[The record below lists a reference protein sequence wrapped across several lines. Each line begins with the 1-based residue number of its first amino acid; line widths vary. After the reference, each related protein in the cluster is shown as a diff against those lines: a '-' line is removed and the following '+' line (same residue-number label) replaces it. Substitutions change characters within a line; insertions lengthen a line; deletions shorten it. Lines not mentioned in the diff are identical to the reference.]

1 MGPAKMSDVLDA
13 ISDDASLELFKL
25 VALTNGPSNVLRSN
39 MKITRKQYYSRLFKL
54 VECGLI
60 KRKDNKYFLTTLGKV
75 MYDAQATIENALNN
89 YWKIRA
95 VDSLEI
101 AEGIPAEEQKKLIET
116 LIQDQ
121 GIKSI
126 LTNTSTYSH

>member
-1 MGPAKMSDVLDA
+1 MGPAKISDVLDA
-13 ISDDASLELFKL
+13 VSNDASLELFKL
-25 VALTNGPSNVLRSN
+25 VAITNGTSGILRSS

-54 VECGLI
+54 VQCGLV

-95 VDSLEI
+95 VDSLGI
-101 AEGIPAEEQKKLIET
+101 AEGIPIEEQKKLIET

-126 LTNTSTYSH
+126 LTK